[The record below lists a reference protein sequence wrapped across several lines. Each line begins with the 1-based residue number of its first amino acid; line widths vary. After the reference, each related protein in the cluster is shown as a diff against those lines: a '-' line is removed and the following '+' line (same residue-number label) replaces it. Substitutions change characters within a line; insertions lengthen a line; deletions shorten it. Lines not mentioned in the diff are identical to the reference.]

1 MMDGL
6 WGLAEAGLEVEGAA
20 EAGGDADEAADVAD
34 GAYADARADQAADKG
49 AAADADIVD
58 AGVDGHGYGR
68 AFGDG
73 ADDLGLEDHIE
84 EAVGQ
89 PPEYAQCHDC
99 LVCHGCRT
107 QQQEAASDADDG
119 IAHEETAV

>member
-34 GAYADARADQAADKG
+34 GAYADARAD
-49 AAADADIVD
+49 
-58 AGVDGHGYGR
+58 GR

-89 PPEYAQCHDC
+89 PPEYAQRHDC

-107 QQQEAASDADDG
+107 QQ
-119 IAHEETAV
+119 